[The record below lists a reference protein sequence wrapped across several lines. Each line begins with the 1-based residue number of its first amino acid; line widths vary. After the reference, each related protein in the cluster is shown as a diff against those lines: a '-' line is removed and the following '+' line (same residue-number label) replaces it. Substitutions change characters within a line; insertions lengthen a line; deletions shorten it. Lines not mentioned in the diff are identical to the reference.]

1 LTGWRGWYR
10 TEQRGLYRGTRE
22 PAMAKFLIKASYNT
36 EGIRGVLKGG
46 GSARVTAVE
55 KALAGLGGSVE
66 SFYFGFGGSDVYVVV
81 EVPGNVE
88 AAAMAATVGAS
99 GAMASYETV
108 VLLTPEEI
116 DQAAKA
122 AVDYSPPGS

>member
-1 LTGWRGWYR
+1 
-10 TEQRGLYRGTRE
+10 
-22 PAMAKFLIKASYNT
+22 MAKFMIKASYNT
-36 EGIRGVLKGG
+36 DGIRGVLKGG

-55 KALAGLGGSVE
+55 KALTGLGGSVE
-66 SFYFGFGGSDVYVVV
+66 SFYFGFGGADVYVTVD
-81 EVPGNVE
+81 VPGNVE

-108 VLLTPEEI
+108 VLLSPEEI

-122 AVDYSPPGS
+122 AIDYSPPGS

>member
-1 LTGWRGWYR
+1 
-10 TEQRGLYRGTRE
+10 
-22 PAMAKFLIKASYNT
+22 MAKYLIKASYNA

-46 GSARVTAVE
+46 GSARLTAVE
-55 KALAGLGGSVE
+55 KAVSGLGGSVE
-66 SFYFGFGGSDVYVVV
+66 SFYFGFGGSDVYVTV

-122 AVDYSPPGS
+122 AIDYSPPGG

>member
-1 LTGWRGWYR
+1 
-10 TEQRGLYRGTRE
+10 
-22 PAMAKFLIKASYNT
+22 MAKFMIKASYNT
-36 EGIRGVLKGG
+36 DGIRGVLKGG

-66 SFYFGFGGSDVYVVV
+66 SFYFGFGGADVYVTVD
-81 EVPGNVE
+81 VPGNVE

-108 VLLTPEEI
+108 VLLSPEEI

>member
-1 LTGWRGWYR
+1 V
-10 TEQRGLYRGTRE
+10 
-22 PAMAKFLIKASYNT
+22 AKYLIKASYNT

-55 KALAGLGGSVE
+55 KALTGLGGSVE
-66 SFYFGFGGSDVYVVV
+66 SFYFGFGGADVYVTVD
-81 EVPGNVE
+81 VPGNVE

-108 VLLTPEEI
+108 VLLSPEEI
-116 DQAAKA
+116 DQASKA
-122 AVDYSPPGS
+122 AIDYSPPGG

>member
-1 LTGWRGWYR
+1 
-10 TEQRGLYRGTRE
+10 
-22 PAMAKFLIKASYNT
+22 MAKFLIKASYNN

-66 SFYFGFGGSDVYVVV
+66 SFYFWFGGTDVYVVA

-108 VLLTPEEI
+108 VLLTPEEM

>member
-1 LTGWRGWYR
+1 
-10 TEQRGLYRGTRE
+10 
-22 PAMAKFLIKASYNT
+22 MAKFLIKASYNT

-46 GSARVTAVE
+46 GTARVTAVE

-66 SFYFGFGGSDVYVVV
+66 SFYFGFGGADVYVVV

-108 VLLTPEEI
+108 VLLSPEEI

-122 AVDYSPPGS
+122 AIDYSPPGS

>member
-1 LTGWRGWYR
+1 
-10 TEQRGLYRGTRE
+10 
-22 PAMAKFLIKASYNT
+22 MAKFLIKASYNT

-66 SFYFGFGGSDVYVVV
+66 SFYIGFGGSDVYVVV

>member
-1 LTGWRGWYR
+1 
-10 TEQRGLYRGTRE
+10 
-22 PAMAKFLIKASYNT
+22 MAKFMIKASYGT
-36 EGIRGVLKGG
+36 DGIRGVLKGG

-66 SFYFGFGGSDVYVVV
+66 SFYFAFGSSDVYVVV
-81 EVPGNVE
+81 EAPGNVE

-108 VLLTPEEI
+108 VLLSPEEI
-116 DQAAKA
+116 DQAAQA
-122 AVDYSPPGS
+122 APEYRPPGG